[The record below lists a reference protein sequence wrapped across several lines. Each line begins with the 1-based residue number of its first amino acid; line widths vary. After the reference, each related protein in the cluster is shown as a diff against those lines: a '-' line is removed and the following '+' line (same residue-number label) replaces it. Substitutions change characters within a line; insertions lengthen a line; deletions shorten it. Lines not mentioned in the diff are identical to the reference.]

1 MSFTSSWDSTGNRL
15 LNKLPQ
21 VELERLLPHSKYIQ
35 LSRGEILYELGDT
48 IRYISFPVSGIV
60 SMLSTSSD
68 GNSIEIGSV
77 GNEGMIGMPL
87 VLRGS
92 VMPCLTVVHVAGEA
106 LRFDAE
112 TFKKELTHDGQ
123 LEDRLFRYANSLL
136 SQISHAAV
144 CNHFHTNEARLS
156 RWLLVSRD
164 QINAN
169 TFLLTQEV
177 ISHVLGISRTGVT
190 KAANNLVDAGLIRCR
205 RGKITI
211 VNRRGLQDYAC
222 ECYSMQKEECDK
234 LNPTN

>member
-15 LNKLPQ
+15 LNNLPQ

-35 LSRGEILYELGDT
+35 LSRGEILYELGEA
-48 IRYISFPVSGIV
+48 IRHIFFPVSGVI
-60 SMLSTSSD
+60 SLLSTSSD
-68 GNSIEIGSV
+68 GNSIEICRV

-87 VLRGS
+87 VLRGN
-92 VMPCLTVVHVAGEA
+92 VMPCQTVVQVAGEA

-123 LEDRLFRYANSLL
+123 LEDRLLRYANSLL
-136 SQISHAAV
+136 AQISHAAV
-144 CNHFHTNEARLS
+144 CNHFHTTEARLS
-156 RWLLVSRD
+156 RWLLISRD
-164 QINAN
+164 QINAD

-190 KAANNLVDAGLIRCR
+190 KAANNLADAGLIRYR

-211 VNRRGLQDYAC
+211 VNRKGLEDCAC
-222 ECYSMQKEECDK
+222 ECYRLLKEEFDK
-234 LNPTN
+234 IVPAA